1 MLKKVIANFE
11 AATGAVVK
19 HSCSQSSEQQ
29 IVIDI
34 KAGSPSN
41 ISVFPQPGLAANM
54 AAIGGLVPLGD
65 KTRDWVKKNYAAG
78 SSWADLGTYSSKAGK
93 KEFYG
98 FFYNVNV
105 KSLVW
110 YIPENFKEKGYKV
123 PKSMEE
129 LQDLTKKMAAD
140 GEFLE
145 WAHVFGHRYGTP
157 KGPVEEK
164 LAAGCDVLF
173 DIDWQGAQQLYQE
186 AGPDVVRVFI
196 LPPSIDELERRLHSR
211 AQDSDAVIAD
221 RMSRAKA
228 EIGHWDGYD
237 YVLINDD
244 VQACF
249 EKIQQILA
257 AERMKRRR
265 QKGLIGFV
273 RDLAAT

>member
-1 MLKKVIANFE
+1 MAHNDPHKPHELERRGLLFVL
-11 AATGAVVK
+11 
-19 HSCSQSSEQQ
+19 S
-29 IVIDI
+29 
-34 KAGSPSN
+34 SPS
-41 ISVFPQPGLAANM
+41 G
-54 AAIGGLVPLGD
+54 
-65 KTRDWVKKNYAAG
+65 
-78 SSWADLGTYSSKAGK
+78 AGK
-93 KEFYG
+93 STLSRMLLDADDKIALSVSYTTRPPRPGEIEGVHYHFTD
-98 FFYNVNV
+98 VAT
-105 KSLVW
+105 
-110 YIPENFKEKGYKV
+110 FK
-123 PKSMEE
+123 
-129 LQDLTKKMAAD
+129 QMAAD

-145 WAHVFGHRYGTP
+145 WAHVFGNRYGTP

-196 LPPSIDELERRLHSR
+196 LPPSIEELERRLHSR

-221 RMSRAKA
+221 RMSRAKS

-244 VQACF
+244 VQGCF
-249 EKIQQILA
+249 EKVRQILA